1 MMTRSLSLSLLLALG
16 TGLAGCAANVVDDD
30 DGNGG
35 GGGSGGGD
43 GEIRPMSAEGK
54 YSMSSTFDIATNMP
68 GTAGA
73 VVNAFIDATDSP
85 DDPTHWILDQ
95 IIAKLPDG
103 SIKNT
108 LQGAVPFAAGYL
120 NDRLLDVAPDFV
132 TTVRDL
138 GNKFGQVA
146 RKFGTMETLEIAAGG
161 QAVKTVIGVEFH
173 IDNIDLQYPFVDYNM
188 ADVSIPMVGVAV
200 ENTGRLTI
208 ADHKVPLSYGK
219 VLRIAL
225 DEVVIPMVD
234 PTAFNLQ
241 DVLKHLVNCQKVG
254 QYLYEAFDI
263 GSASTFQSACDAGLA
278 GGSSMLY
285 GLLNKVDGSALEFGI
300 NGVARGLDTNND
312 GKMDKIQTGAWAG
325 TLAYGGNGAPLGTGT
340 FVGKR
345 M

>member
-1 MMTRSLSLSLLLALG
+1 MTRSLSLSLLLALG
-16 TGLAGCAANVVDDD
+16 TGLGGCAANAPDDD

-35 GGGSGGGD
+35 GGGSGGAD
-43 GEIRPMSAEGK
+43 GEIVPLSPEGK
-54 YSMSSTFDIATNMP
+54 FAMQSTFDIATNMP

-73 VVNAFIDATDSP
+73 VVNGFIDATDSP

-95 IIAKLPDG
+95 IVAKLPAG
-103 SIKNT
+103 SFKNT
-108 LQGAVPFAAGYL
+108 VQGAIPFAAGYL

-132 TTVRDL
+132 VTIRDL

-146 RKFGTMETLEIAAGG
+146 RKFGTMETLEVTAGG
-161 QAVKTVIGVEFH
+161 VATKVVTGVEFH
-173 IDNIDLQYPFVDYNM
+173 IDQIDLQYSFKDYAM
-188 ADVSIPMVGVAV
+188 ADVTIPSLAVGLDA
-200 ENTGRLTI
+200 TGRLTI

-234 PTAFNLQ
+234 PAAFNLE

-254 QYLYEAFDI
+254 QYLYEAINI
-263 GSASTFQSACDAGLA
+263 GSASTFQSACDAGLK
-278 GGSSMLY
+278 GGSAALY
-285 GLLNKVDGSALEFGI
+285 GLLSKVDSSALEFGI
-300 NGVARGLDTNND
+300 NGVARGLDSNHD

-325 TLAYGGNGAPLGTGT
+325 TLAYGGNGAPLASGVFLGQ
-340 FVGKR
+340 R

>member
-1 MMTRSLSLSLLLALG
+1 MMTRSLSLSLLLVLG
-16 TGLAGCAANVVDDD
+16 AGLGGCAANAPDDD

-35 GGGSGGGD
+35 GGGSGGAD
-43 GEIRPMSAEGK
+43 GEIVPLSPEGK
-54 YSMSSTFDIATNMP
+54 FAMQSTFDIATNMP

-73 VVNAFIDATDSP
+73 VVNSFIDATDSP

-95 IIAKLPDG
+95 IVAQLPAG
-103 SIKNT
+103 SFKNT
-108 LQGAVPFAAGYL
+108 VQGAIPFAAGYL

-146 RKFGTMETLEIAAGG
+146 RNFGTMETVEITAGG
-161 QAVKTVIGVEFH
+161 QATKLVTGVEFK
-173 IDNIDLQYPFVDYNM
+173 IDQIDLQYSFKDYNM
-188 ADVSIPMVGVAV
+188 ADVSIPALAVALDA
-200 ENTGRLTI
+200 TGRLTI

-234 PTAFNLQ
+234 PTAFNLE
-241 DVLKHLVNCQKVG
+241 DVLKHLVNCQAVG
-254 QYLYEAFDI
+254 QYLYEAIDI
-263 GSASTFQSACDAGLA
+263 GSASTFQSACDAGLK
-278 GGSSMLY
+278 GGSSALY
-285 GLLNKVDGSALEFGI
+285 GLLAKVDSSALEFGI
-300 NGVARGLDTNND
+300 NGVARGIDTNND

-325 TLAYGGNGAPLGTGT
+325 TLAYGGAGAPLAKGVFIGQ
-340 FVGKR
+340 R

>member
-16 TGLAGCAANVVDDD
+16 TGLGGCAANVVDDD

-43 GEIRPMSAEGK
+43 GEIVPLSAEGK
-54 YSMSSTFDIATNMP
+54 YAMQSTFDIATNMP

-95 IIAKLPDG
+95 IVAKLPDG
-103 SIKNT
+103 SIKNAV
-108 LQGAVPFAAGYL
+108 QGAIPFAAGYL

-132 TTVRDL
+132 VTIKDL
-138 GNKFGQVA
+138 GTKFGLVA
-146 RKFGTMETLEIAAGG
+146 RNFGTMETLEVAAGG
-161 QAVKTVIGVEFH
+161 QATKIVTGFEFK
-173 IDNIDLQYPFVDYNM
+173 IDQIDLQYAFKDYNM
-188 ADVSIPMVGVAV
+188 AEITIPALAIGLDA
-200 ENTGRLTI
+200 TGRLTI
-208 ADHKVPLSYGK
+208 PDHKIPLSYGK
-219 VLRIAL
+219 VLRVAL

-234 PTAFNLQ
+234 PTAFNLE
-241 DVLKHLVNCQKVG
+241 DVLKHLVNCQAVG
-254 QYLYEAFDI
+254 QYLYEALDI
-263 GSASTFQSACDAGLA
+263 GSASTFQGACTAGLS

-285 GLLNKVDGSALEFGI
+285 GLLNKVDSSALEFGI
-300 NGVARGLDTNND
+300 NGVARGVDTNHD

-325 TLAYGGNGAPLGTGT
+325 TLAYGGTGAPLAKGN
-340 FVGKR
+340 FVGQR